1 MKIKEIQTGKWYRF
15 YSNVPGH
22 KIALIGLAHEIKHES
37 VVFQKIIG
45 TDGRPVSWLQTST
58 LDIFFNNVLREVSP
72 DSPVFRTD

>member
-1 MKIKEIQTGKWYRF
+1 MKIKEIQLGKWYRF

-45 TDGRPVSWLQTST
+45 TDQKPIS
-58 LDIFFNNVLREVSP
+58 
-72 DSPVFRTD
+72 